1 MVQTTILC
9 GDAREK
15 LKELPDKSVQMCVTS
30 PPYYALRNYG
40 GGESE
45 IGLEKTP
52 REYIESLVAV
62 FREVKRVLKDDGT
75 LWLNIGDS
83 YCGSK
88 TGSEGNNK
96 STLKGGKSNQR
107 EAGKRP
113 DKKPWNGIKQKDLI
127 GIPWMLA
134 FALREDGWYLRQDI
148 IWSKRNCLP
157 ESVTDRCT
165 RSHEYIFLLSKKPKY
180 YYDYK
185 AVQEPTVTY
194 DNTIRDRDTTKLN
207 NTPGRTRMAGLTT
220 NQYEMRNKR
229 DVWSIATIPY
239 SGAHFATFPEE
250 LIKPCILAGSREG
263 DTVLDPFNGAG
274 TTGVVCVKLGRNYVG
289 TELNPE
295 YVAMAEKRIEDTR
308 VELEYGIKVSGKKK
322 QQENVGTSLFDEG
335 NFMTV

>member
-15 LKELPDKSVQMCVTS
+15 LKELPDQFVQMCVTS
-30 PPYYALRNYG
+30 PPYYGLRDYG
-40 GGESE
+40 GGNDE
-45 IGLEKTP
+45 IGLESTP
-52 REYIESLVAV
+52 NEYIDKLVDV
-62 FREVKRVLKDDGT
+62 FREVWRVLRDDGT

-83 YCGSK
+83 YAGSGKGAWENKNGQKESYVPDPNSRNSVMPK
-88 TGSEGNNK
+88 TW
-96 STLKGGKSNQR
+96 T
-107 EAGKRP
+107 
-113 DKKPWNGIKQKDLI
+113 GIKRKELI

-148 IWSKRNCLP
+148 IWAKPNCMP

-165 RSHEYIFLLSKKPKY
+165 RSHEYIFLLSKQPHY

-295 YVAMAEKRIEDTR
+295 YVALAEKRIEDTR

-322 QQENVGTSLFDEG
+322 QQEDGGTSLFDEG